1 MHIVITGSSGFVGA
15 ALVDFLIK
23 THHEVTA
30 VDMVPLP
37 TPPNS
42 RRLHFVQADT
52 TRPGAWQ
59 ESIAQADAIV
69 NLTGKNIFH
78 RWNQKYKDLIYD
90 TRILTT
96 RHIVGALSE
105 KKPVTLVSTSAAGYY
120 GDCGDDILEEDHGP
134 GRDFLARVC
143 VDWEKEAMAARKKF
157 ARVVCTRFGIVLGP
171 GGGALAKMVP
181 AFRMFVGGP
190 LGDGQQWFPWVHID
204 DLVNGIYF
212 SLTNADLDG
221 PVNLCAPQSL
231 RNEEF
236 TETLAKTLN
245 RPAFF
250 RVPAFVLR
258 LAAGELGDLVLNSQR
273 AVPARLTS
281 AGYHFKYPELAKA
294 LHASVGK

>member
-1 MHIVITGSSGFVGA
+1 MYIVITGSSGFVGA

-42 RRLHFVQADT
+42 RRFHFVQADT
-52 TRPGAWQ
+52 TRPGGWQ

-120 GDCGDDILEEDHGP
+120 GNCGDDILEEDHGP
-134 GRDFLARVC
+134 GTDFLARVC
-143 VDWEKEAMAARKKF
+143 VDWEKEAMAARKNPPGWSAPGSGLSL
-157 ARVVCTRFGIVLGP
+157 ARAAGF
-171 GGGALAKMVP
+171 LAKMVP
-181 AFRMFVGGP
+181 AFRMFVG
-190 LGDGQQWFPWVHID
+190 
-204 DLVNGIYF
+204 
-212 SLTNADLDG
+212 
-221 PVNLCAPQSL
+221 
-231 RNEEF
+231 
-236 TETLAKTLN
+236 
-245 RPAFF
+245 RPA
-250 RVPAFVLR
+250 
-258 LAAGELGDLVLNSQR
+258 G
-273 AVPARLTS
+273 
-281 AGYHFKYPELAKA
+281 
-294 LHASVGK
+294 